1 MIPEGP
7 ACPPSEED
15 GSGPSSLCCSGST
28 QLLQVPSRTVRTRAT
43 PPLALRYETPKTWK
57 SARSV
62 WRADFHRDDVAAS
75 LRSEC
80 RGDVASGSTTLSV
93 GCLVSACA
101 TTSLEVAGAADAVS
115 DPESDKP
122 APIRARPIKAVKKAA
137 NFRTEPDYDG
147 FVRNGPSLVPTM
159 ARSLLLCNLN
169 AILCGQCHYGRS
181 FDLERTEVGGIWQHQ
196 Q

>member
-1 MIPEGP
+1 MPAGP

-43 PPLALRYETPKTWK
+43 PPRALRYETPKTWK

-62 WRADFHRDDVAAS
+62 WRANCQGDDVAVS
-75 LRSEC
+75 LRSA
-80 RGDVASGSTTLSV
+80 RRRDVASDSTTLSV

-101 TTSLEVAGAADAVS
+101 TTSLKVAVAADAVS

-122 APIRARPIKAVKKAA
+122 APIRATPTKGVKKAEY
-137 NFRTEPDYDG
+137 FRTEADYDG
-147 FVRNGPSLVPTM
+147 FVRNGPSLLPTM
-159 ARSLLLCNLN
+159 ARSLLPCNLN

-181 FDLERTEVGGIWQHQ
+181 FGLERTEVGGIWQHQ